1 MSAFVT
7 DEYFKIDYKFGQQD
21 LIEFAKYAKKK
32 DYTISSFGME
42 RKYSLI
48 YYNDEKADF
57 NTDMEI
63 NVKLLEEDLNIEIM

>member
-1 MSAFVT
+1 
-7 DEYFKIDYKFGQQD
+7 
-21 LIEFAKYAKKK
+21 
-32 DYTISSFGME
+32 ME

-63 NVKLLEEDLNIEIM
+63 NVKLLEEDLNIEDNVIILKNKDLKKVEGKVKFDIIKKGRRYSMLKTRGK